1 MMITATGFL
10 CFAHFHSKVQIFTL
24 IRKYA
29 NTNEMKTRK
38 KGFLS
43 LSYLVL
49 MEDELASAFLF
60 LSLSS
65 QFN

>member
-1 MMITATGFL
+1 
-10 CFAHFHSKVQIFTL
+10 L
-24 IRKYA
+24 ISKYA

-38 KGFLS
+38 NGFLS

-60 LSLSS
+60 LFLSL